1 MPLFELHTPQ
11 PCLCAYNQPAA
22 LMVKNPIDIISLQVE
37 ASIDLSAGAEPPY
50 ALGGPWPL
58 QIFLKPL

>member
-37 ASIDLSAGAEPPY
+37 ARNSIDLSDETIDRID
-50 ALGGPWPL
+50 
-58 QIFLKPL
+58 QSNKRS

>member
-37 ASIDLSAGAEPPY
+37 ARNSIDVSDET
-50 ALGGPWPL
+50 
-58 QIFLKPL
+58 IDRINRSNKRS